1 MMSTAVISFN
11 KTKEINTHIQL
22 SGSKSESNRALILRA
37 LSNNQVSIEN
47 LSDAADTK
55 VLADCLESLHTN
67 NDGNTEILRT
77 IDVGPAGT
85 AMRFLTAYLSLQP
98 GKFLLTG
105 SDRMKERPI
114 KLLVDALRSIGAEIE
129 YTGNEGYPPIQINGG
144 FKQTQGIIKINGNV
158 SSQYI
163 SALLL
168 VASSLPKGLTIEIE
182 DTLTSA
188 PYVEMTLEM
197 LSIAGIRSQW
207 TGNTIQIETQSFQSA
222 SLSIEPD
229 WSAAS
234 YWYSIAALAD
244 KAFISIN
251 GLAKYSLQGDSRITE
266 IMANFGMETTFK
278 PEGMEIATVAKA
290 PRVKIFDLSDCPDL
304 AQTVIVYCAA
314 AGLNMKFIGLETLKI
329 KETNRIQALQTELAK
344 IGVRLLE
351 GSLLYT
357 LDTSDLHFPEKL
369 TIATYHDHRMAMAFA
384 PLALRVKEL
393 CIEDANVV
401 NKSYPGF
408 WKDLEKARFD
418 VLKK

>member
-1 MMSTAVISFN
+1 MSTTAVISFN
-11 KTKEINTHIQL
+11 RPKEINTHIQL

-37 LSNNQVSIEN
+37 LSKKQVSIEN
-47 LSDAADTK
+47 LSNAADTK
-55 VLADCLESLHTN
+55 VLADWLEYLHTGN
-67 NDGNTEILRT
+67 NENIETPQT

-114 KLLVDALRSIGAEIE
+114 KLLVDALRSMGAEME
-129 YTGNEGYPPIQINGG
+129 YMGNEGYPPIQINGG
-144 FKQTQGIIKINGNV
+144 FNQTQNTIKINGAI

-168 VASSLPKGLTIEIE
+168 IASTLPKGLTIKIE

-197 LSIAGIRSQW
+197 LSIAGIRVHW
-207 TGNTIQIETQSFQSA
+207 TDNTIQIESQPFHEST
-222 SLSIEPD
+222 LSIEPD

-244 KAFISIN
+244 KAFITLN

-266 IMANFGMETTFK
+266 IMANFGIETTFLAK
-278 PEGMEIATVAKA
+278 GMEIATVAKA
-290 PRVKIFDLSDCPDL
+290 PRVKIFDFSDCPDL

-314 AGLNMKFIGLETLKI
+314 AGLNMKFVGLETLKI
-329 KETNRIQALQTELAK
+329 KETNRIQALQNELAK

-351 GSLLYT
+351 GGLLYT

-369 TIATYHDHRMAMAFA
+369 TISTYHDHRMAMAFA
-384 PLALRVKEL
+384 PLALRVNEL
-393 CIEDANVV
+393 CIEDADVV

-408 WKDLEKARFD
+408 WKDLEKAGFD
-418 VLKK
+418 VHKK